1 MRNTNITLSL
11 LVAAPLFFL
20 QGCGGGHEAHSEDD
34 GHDHSAHSADD
45 GHDHGSGES
54 DGHAEGGDA
63 DEHEHAGETHELGSV
78 TAAGTTLDVTIT
90 GDVEPGAELHVG
102 LEPSGGSSPGAI
114 RLWVGVESGV
124 GSLKAKANS
133 HGDHFDGHVEVP
145 EGLAAGAKL
154 WLQVESSTGESEVK
168 SLDLP

>member
-1 MRNTNITLSL
+1 
-11 LVAAPLFFL
+11 
-20 QGCGGGHEAHSEDD
+20 
-34 GHDHSAHSADD
+34 
-45 GHDHGSGES
+45 
-54 DGHAEGGDA
+54 
-63 DEHEHAGETHELGSV
+63 
-78 TAAGTTLDVTIT
+78 
-90 GDVEPGAELHVG
+90 
-102 LEPSGGSSPGAI
+102 
-114 RLWVGVESGV
+114 VESGV